1 MKRKIILA
9 IVNFFCKLHIIKPIQ
24 IARLKYYYKFRK
36 MPNFENPIDL
46 NEKINWLKFYG
57 DTSKW
62 ADLADKYKVRE
73 YVKSLGLDDI
83 LVKLY
88 GRWDKASQIEWNTLP
103 SQFVLKV
110 NNGCGDVLICRDR
123 DKLNFNK
130 VVSSYDELVSKKYG
144 DVTGEPHYANII
156 PCIIAEEL
164 LDVKKQPIKTSSLI
178 DYKIWCFN
186 GKPYCTW
193 CAWNRSQH
201 GTDVGVYDLEWNYH
215 PEWSIFTNH
224 YRKGKE
230 ILPKPQN
237 YEKML
242 EVAQKLSSGF
252 PILRVD
258 LYEVDGKIYFGE
270 LTFTSLGGFMDFL
283 TPEVLKNMG
292 EIVKL

>member
-1 MKRKIILA
+1 M
-9 IVNFFCKLHIIKPIQ
+9 
-24 IARLKYYYKFRK
+24 
-36 MPNFENPIDL
+36 
-46 NEKINWLKFYG
+46 
-57 DTSKW
+57 
-62 ADLADKYKVRE
+62 
-73 YVKSLGLDDI
+73 
-83 LVKLY
+83 
-88 GRWDKASQIEWNTLP
+88 
-103 SQFVLKV
+103 
-110 NNGCGDVLICRDR
+110 
-123 DKLNFNK
+123 
-130 VVSSYDELVSKKYG
+130 
-144 DVTGEPHYANII
+144 
-156 PCIIAEEL
+156 
-164 LDVKKQPIKTSSLI
+164 
-178 DYKIWCFN
+178 
-186 GKPYCTW
+186 
-193 CAWNRSQH
+193 
-201 GTDVGVYDLEWNYH
+201 EWNYH